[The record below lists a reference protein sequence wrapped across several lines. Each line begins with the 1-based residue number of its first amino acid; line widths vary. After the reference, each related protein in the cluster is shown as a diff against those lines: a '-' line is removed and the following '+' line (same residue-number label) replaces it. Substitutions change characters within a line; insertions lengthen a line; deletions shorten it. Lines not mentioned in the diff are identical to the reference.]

1 MQLTQ
6 HVDLAE
12 RLLDASIDLIFAF
25 DTSGKVIA
33 WNQMSVTI
41 FGITKEEA
49 MGKDFHTLFPSI
61 KDFPKIESAIASA
74 LKGLKT
80 FVPSD
85 KGSFQGGFYENHF
98 IPLRSDNGELLGV
111 MNLGHDVAHRVKAER
126 QLMQLNKSLALK
138 NKELN
143 QRNEELSS
151 FSQVTSSDLKE
162 PLRKI
167 RFFAEALS
175 KEETGQFSEKG
186 KYLLDRMQINIRQMD
201 LLTDD
206 ILSFSQLNRADD
218 HFGRVNLNLV
228 LKTALRSLEEFSQA
242 SEAEIV
248 SASLPSVHGYRN
260 LLTLL
265 FHDIIENALKFQPPG
280 NKPHLTISFNEV
292 KGSDIHPN
300 EMVANATYAKIS
312 FADNGIGFD
321 EKHAER
327 MFLMFQRLYNAVPY
341 PGRGLGLTICKKIME
356 LHNGFVQAE
365 GRPGEGAVFHC
376 YFPMDS
382 FG

>member
-1 MQLTQ
+1 
-6 HVDLAE
+6 
-12 RLLDASIDLIFAF
+12 
-25 DTSGKVIA
+25 
-33 WNQMSVTI
+33 MSVSI
-41 FGITKEEA
+41 FGITTEEA

-80 FVPSD
+80 LVPSD
-85 KGSFQGGFYENHF
+85 KGSSQGGFYENHF
-98 IPLRSDNGELLGV
+98 VPLRKESGELLGV

-126 QLMQLNKSLALK
+126 QLMQLNKSLAHK
-138 NKELN
+138 NKELH

-167 RFFAEALS
+167 RFFAETLS
-175 KEETGQFSEKG
+175 KEGTGQFSEKG
-186 KYLLDRMQINIRQMD
+186 KYLLDRMRSNIRQMD

-206 ILSFSQLNRADD
+206 ILSFSQLTRTDD

-228 LKTALRSLEEFSQA
+228 LKTALRSLEET
-242 SEAEIV
+242 SEASAAEIT

-265 FHDIIENALKFQPPG
+265 FRNLIENALKFQLAG
-280 NKPHLTISFNEV
+280 NKPKVTISFSEV
-292 KGSDIHPN
+292 KGADIHPN
-300 EMVANATYAKIS
+300 EMVANAPYAKIS

-321 EKHAER
+321 DKHAER
-327 MFLMFQRLYNAVPY
+327 MFLD
-341 PGRGLGLTICKKIME
+341 G
-356 LHNGFVQAE
+356 
-365 GRPGEGAVFHC
+365 
-376 YFPMDS
+376 
-382 FG
+382 